1 MLKPKIISE
10 ILNQALSSSINTAI
24 LFSQEGSL
32 LSYATNK
39 FNNLD
44 SPVMVSLKDPSE
56 PSKMIAAI
64 SSNVWSV
71 YKNNCSLW
79 FINQQN
85 QNQVSDDSLNM
96 IFLDCEEG
104 KVIISQAGKL
114 LIALVGNNDAE
125 IGLLKIKITTL
136 VNYFNNSLQY
146 IGADN

>member
-10 ILNQALSSSINTAI
+10 ILKQALSSSINTAI

-39 FNNLD
+39 YNNVG
-44 SPVMVSLKDPSE
+44 SPVFNSLNDPSE
-56 PSKMIAAI
+56 PSKVIAAI

-71 YKNNCSLW
+71 YKNSCSFW
-79 FINQQN
+79 FVNQQN
-85 QNQVSDDSLNM
+85 QAQAQDDSLNM

-114 LIALVGNNDAE
+114 LIALVGNNDTE
-125 IGLLKIKITTL
+125 IGLLKIKMTTL

-146 IGADN
+146 FGSDN

>member
-10 ILNQALSSSINTAI
+10 ILNQVLSTSINTAL

-39 FNNLD
+39 YNNIG
-44 SPVMVSLKDPSE
+44 SPVLVSLKDPSE

-79 FINQQN
+79 FNQQN
-85 QNQVSDDSLNM
+85 QNQQNQDDTLNM

-114 LIALVGNNDAE
+114 LVALVGNNNTE
-125 IGLLKIKITTL
+125 IGLLKIKMNTL

-146 IGADN
+146 MGADN

>member
-10 ILNQALSSSINTAI
+10 ILNQVLSSSINTAL

-39 FNNLD
+39 CNNIG
-44 SPVMVSLKDPSE
+44 SPILVSLRDPSE

-71 YKNNCSLW
+71 YKNNCSFW
-79 FINQQN
+79 FEQN
-85 QNQVSDDSLNM
+85 QDDYLNM

-114 LIALVGNNDAE
+114 LIALVGNNETE
-125 IGLLKIKITTL
+125 IGLLKMKMNTL
-136 VNYFNNSLQY
+136 VKYFNNSLQY
-146 IGADN
+146 VGDSSDN